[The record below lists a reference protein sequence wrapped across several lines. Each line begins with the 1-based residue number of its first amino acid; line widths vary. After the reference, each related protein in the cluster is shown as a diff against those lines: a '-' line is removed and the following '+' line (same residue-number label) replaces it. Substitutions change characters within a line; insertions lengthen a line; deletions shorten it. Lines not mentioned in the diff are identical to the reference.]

1 MKKIG
6 VLCLLSSLS
15 FASDVS
21 AFGAMEQH
29 DMSKMHEMRGKFG
42 GDRKAM
48 MAHMSAKTG
57 RSQAELQ
64 ENMQK
69 KRGMMQK
76 RMQEMMPVI
85 EQAVVAAGGNL
96 SVFKQHLQQGMMQ
109 HMSKKTGM
117 SREQIMQKMQ
127 QKSGKSMEELKAMR
141 ARGARPEE
149 FPRGFGGFKRHKGMP
164 AA

>member
-1 MKKIG
+1 MKKIA
-6 VLCLLSSLS
+6 VLCLVSSLS
-15 FASDVS
+15 FASNVS

-29 DMSKMHEMRGKFG
+29 DMSKMHEMRAKFG

-57 RSQAELQ
+57 KSEAQLQ
-64 ENMQK
+64 EHMQK

-96 SVFKQHLQQGMMQ
+96 SVFKQHFQQGMMQ

-117 SREQIMQKMQ
+117 SREQMMQKMQ
-127 QKSGKSMEELKAMR
+127 EQSGMSMEELKAKR
-141 ARGARPEE
+141 ASGGRSKG
-149 FPRGFGGFKRHKGMP
+149 FPRGFGDF
-164 AA
+164 